1 MRSVRT
7 AHPRLWGA
15 PVDWT
20 AVALVAALLALAGLG
35 WMITD
40 ERMAGMD
47 AGPGSEPGALGFF
60 LTVWVVGM
68 AAMMFPSV
76 WPTVAIYARLQARQ
90 RELARPAAAAR
101 TIMFV
106 GGYLLAWTGF
116 GLLGWAVYE
125 AAAGVAGHALAWDRA
140 GRWLTAGVVLVAA
153 VYELTPAKYACLRRC
168 RSPLSFLLG
177 TWRDG
182 AAGAL
187 RMGLEHGAWCIGCC
201 WALMAALFVIGLMS
215 VAWMA
220 FVAALIA
227 TEKLLPWRRAAVA
240 TVTGL
245 LVAVALGIAFAPERV
260 PGLTVPRGPDGPMMD
275 HGSMGEPETH

>member
-7 AHPRLWGA
+7 ARPRLLGA
-15 PVDWT
+15 PVDRT
-20 AVALVAALLALAGLG
+20 GVALVAALLALAGLG

-47 AGPGSEPGALGFF
+47 AGPGSDPGALGFF

-68 AAMMFPSV
+68 AAMMLPSV
-76 WPTVAIYARLQARQ
+76 WPMVAIYARLQARR

-101 TIMFV
+101 TVMFV
-106 GGYLLAWTGF
+106 VGYLLAWTGF
-116 GLLGWAVYE
+116 GLLGWAVYQ

-140 GRWLTAGVVLVAA
+140 GRWLTSAVVLVAA
-153 VYELTPAKYACLRRC
+153 VYELTPAKHACLRRC

-177 TWRDG
+177 AWRNG

-187 RMGLEHGAWCIGCC
+187 RMGLEHGAWCVGCC
-201 WALMAALFVIGLMS
+201 WALMAALFVIGVMS

-240 TVTGL
+240 TVTAL
-245 LVAVALGIAFAPERV
+245 LVALALGVAFAPERV
-260 PGLTVPRGPDGPMMD
+260 PGLTVPRGAGGPMMD
-275 HGSMGEPETH
+275 HGSTGEPETR